1 MLNRPPARE
10 ITRED
15 LNPSTHNSDPG
26 TLTAPVA
33 PFLFDNTIHYKGGD
47 TFVTISISYPQMAAG
62 QALNQHLQFIS
73 TDGSKASKWTFTHT
87 LTVAEAKAKKA
98 TWEIAMA
105 LFDPENYSCVNT
117 YYVVTLAA
125 PKTSK
130 SLELMLAE

>member
-1 MLNRPPARE
+1 MPNRPQARQ
-10 ITRED
+10 ITEKD
-15 LNPSTHNSDPG
+15 LSQSTHQSNTG
-26 TLTAPVA
+26 TLPAPVA
-33 PFLFDNTIHYKGGD
+33 PFLIDHAVHCKGGD